1 MSARPGDKHHNA
13 KMTPA
18 SVRAARKLYETG
30 EWTITA
36 LARKFNITHQTMG
49 SLLKRQTWR
58 HVE

>member
-1 MSARPGDKHHNA
+1 MPARPGDKHHNA
-13 KMTPA
+13 KMDPA
-18 SVRAARKLYETG
+18 KVLAARKLYATG
-30 EWTITA
+30 EWTINA